1 MTYKISFQ
9 GLAKLNTRLK
19 ILDIWVDPVDRQEAI
34 ARVEEFMRKG
44 KRPHTVFAANPEK
57 NFSVPKDPTLY
68 ETFKNADLLL
78 PDGVGIVW
86 AARIL
91 FGVRLARIPGSEFIF
106 DICRLAA
113 INGCG
118 IFIYG
123 AKEEANKAAVNRLK
137 KQFHDLKIAGRCN
150 GYISKANMP
159 DLINRINESRA
170 EVLFLA
176 LGSPKQE
183 NWFAKYHRELKYVK
197 VCQCIGGTLDTIA
210 GNVKRAPEIW
220 QKSSLEWFY
229 RLIIEPRR
237 IKRQKVLPFFV
248 FSVFRLKLKHLIE
261 RYLFK
266 TLKTSL

>member
-1 MTYKISFQ
+1 LTYKISLQ
-9 GLAKLNTRLK
+9 GLTKLNTRLN
-19 ILDIWVDPVDRQEAI
+19 ILDIWVDPVDRYEAI
-34 ARVEEFMRKG
+34 NRVEEFLQKG
-44 KRPHTVFAANPEK
+44 ERPYTVFAANPEK
-57 NFSVPKDPTLY
+57 NYSVPKDPTLY

-78 PDGVGIVW
+78 PDGIGIVL

-91 FGVRLARIPGSEFIF
+91 FGVRLERIPGSEFIF

-113 INGCG
+113 RNGCG

-123 AKEEANKAAVNRLK
+123 AKEEANKEAVNRLK

-150 GYISKANMP
+150 GYISKAEIP
-159 DLINRINESRA
+159 ALINRINESRA
-170 EVLFLA
+170 EVLFLG

-183 NWFAKYHRELKYVK
+183 KWYSEYHRELKYIK

-220 QKSSLEWFY
+220 QKSSLEWLY
-229 RLIIEPRR
+229 RLIIQPRR
-237 IKRQKVLPFFV
+237 IRRQKILPFFI
-248 FSVFRLKLKHLIE
+248 FAIFKMKLRHLIE
-261 RYLFK
+261 RYLVK